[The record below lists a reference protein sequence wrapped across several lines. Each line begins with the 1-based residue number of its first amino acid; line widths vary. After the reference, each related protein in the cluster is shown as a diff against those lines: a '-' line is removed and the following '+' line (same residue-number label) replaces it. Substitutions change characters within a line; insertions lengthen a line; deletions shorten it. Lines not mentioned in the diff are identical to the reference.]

1 MQKSTVQS
9 VVLDKL
15 NNVVNLENVTY
26 ILIRNLG
33 ANDCEIETQYGGKI
47 FLPALSQPIQ
57 IYAPIQDPLNEN
69 WRAIFQ
75 FGLSKIHII
84 YTYHGKNFKVRQ

>member
-9 VVLDKL
+9 VVLDQL
-15 NNVVNLENVTY
+15 NNVVSLENVTY

-57 IYAPIQDPLNEN
+57 IYAPISEPFNEI

-75 FGLSKIHII
+75 SGISKIHII